1 MTDYVKRLL
10 DVENESNAKVEKA
23 EQERYKTYTKFDRS
37 KCMMK
42 AKEEAK
48 VEIAKFR
55 KEQEIAI
62 QQQIDQVYFCSHQQE
77 YGGKNETTEMEA
89 ETEIQIDTFK
99 KMFELNKEKVIDLII
114 KNITSVDLEL
124 PMVCL
129 LYTSPS
135 PRDLSTSRMPSSA

>member
-23 EQERYKTYTKFDRS
+23 EQERS

-62 QQQIDQVYFCSHQQE
+62 QQQIDQE